1 MIFFFDIVN
10 VENKTPTPPSRQQN
24 HLAKTR
30 ERKVFDL
37 NKILEKVEVKEKEK
51 IVNKSLES
59 SSSHTHEFTE
69 ATIKYFRQMIKNAR
83 YSFASKV
90 EGDKI
95 LGRIFDERLHDIDFQ
110 LWLAEKFWLKYR
122 EELLLFLEFASN
134 DYIFTPCG

>member
-1 MIFFFDIVN
+1 MFD
-10 VENKTPTPPSRQQN
+10 R
-24 HLAKTR
+24 
-30 ERKVFDL
+30 
-37 NKILEKVEVKEKEK
+37 NKILEKAEVKEKEK
-51 IVNKSLES
+51 IVNKLLES

-69 ATIKYFRQMIKNAR
+69 ATIKYFRQLIKNAR